1 MGLLRN
7 IGGFLAGIVVGSAV
21 NMGVLSISW
30 AIWPLP
36 EGMDMN
42 DPAQLADYVAGLPAA
57 AFALVLVAHLGQ
69 AVAGG
74 WLAARI
80 AARPFALAMIVAV
93 LTFAGSLYNL
103 LVLPGPVWMW
113 VELPLILGAGY
124 VIGRSE
130 AGRRE
135 KLEVS

>member
-1 MGLLRN
+1 MGVLRN
-7 IGGFLAGIVVGSAV
+7 IGGFLAGMIVGSVV

-42 DPAQLADYVAGLPAA
+42 DPAQLADYVGGLPAA

-74 WLAARI
+74 WLAGR
-80 AARPFALAMIVAV
+80 M
-93 LTFAGSLYNL
+93 
-103 LVLPGPVWMW
+103 
-113 VELPLILGAGY
+113 GA
-124 VIGRSE
+124 
-130 AGRRE
+130 
-135 KLEVS
+135 